1 MTTRGALFLS
11 TQVSVGLSV
20 LKAISD
26 SIQAISV
33 ACKGAKKGAKLVKQ
47 MTMRKVKVMPNK
59 STTEITSTTST
70 TSKTVTKTKVCA
82 RPPSR
87 KLLLRLASRSL
98 KATPHSIC
106 LSLVDCKVREP
117 PSHPWPSQTVTKT
130 KTQS

>member
-20 LKAISD
+20 LKAMSD

-47 MTMRKVKVMPNK
+47 MTMRTVKVMPNK

-82 RPPSR
+82 W
-87 KLLLRLASRSL
+87 
-98 KATPHSIC
+98 
-106 LSLVDCKVREP
+106 
-117 PSHPWPSQTVTKT
+117 PSHASFSHALHPAVSRQRLTASVCRLWTVK
-130 KTQS
+130 